1 MINICSAHDVL
12 KFNECAKYI
21 FYNGLSLMLAVAI
34 SVTVRVAYRL
44 LKKSETL
51 PVSYKTCNSIDAT
64 IASILFVI
72 CGIMS
77 FGGAFLIAQ
86 ITMSVG
92 YFMVLILSLI
102 ILFPAAGYPIN
113 YLSVLFSSFILISI
127 RHLGLIILCFLAI
140 SFLLLPQLKLFS
152 LHTTFFDLGLYA
164 NDLFKY
170 RGDWSSIHHLNFF
183 LPLYAKIYNS
193 IGITIST
200 KVLLFIQSTILLACA
215 LLVYKTYGRIIATLF
230 FLSYPI
236 WYTNLFDFH
245 YEHLSVLFL
254 LLFFI
259 FFNQGNLFF
268 SFSAAIIL
276 MLTKEIYAL
285 TTVMCGFYY
294 IVFFVLNRNAGS
306 LLMPKLK
313 VNYNLFYYGIALM
326 LIGLS
331 YFIHAISLST
341 NAVPV
346 DGTVNS
352 PQSSIANAIADLFA
366 TYFHGFFDRLTDSPK
381 QILMGFAFVLLPIV
395 SFGLLPLFSPIAL
408 IVSIPT
414 FVIAIF
420 SSNPLHH
427 SLTSH
432 YSAILLPALC
442 QASFVTLIYK
452 RRELNKYLIALPAV
466 LYFMISPG
474 PLSYL
479 FFSNMSW
486 GYGFRAYLLTNRDY
500 IIKDLLYKNFGS
512 DNRSSISVQNNI
524 NHPVLYNR
532 NSISTFQAL
541 DVHARSILPDYIII
555 DTKKPL
561 FLADQSCQYRF
572 SRCTDNQFVDKY
584 NNEVNKIKNYFHVAD
599 EYDGFYI
606 YKRALE

>member
-1 MINICSAHDVL
+1 
-12 KFNECAKYI
+12 
-21 FYNGLSLMLAVAI
+21 MLAIAI

-44 LKKSETL
+44 LNKSETL

-77 FGGAFLIAQ
+77 FGSPLLITH

-92 YFMVLILSLI
+92 YFMVLILLLVM
-102 ILFPAAGYPIN
+102 LFPAAGYPIN
-113 YLSVLFSSFILISI
+113 YLSSLFYSFILKST
-127 RHLGLIILCFLAI
+127 RHLGLIFLCFLAF
-140 SFLLLPQLKLFS
+140 SFLLLPQLKLVS

-164 NDLFKY
+164 NDLFNY
-170 RGDWSSIHHLNFF
+170 SGDWSSIHHLNFF
-183 LPLYAKIYNS
+183 LPLYAKIYKS
-193 IGITIST
+193 FGITIST
-200 KVLLFIQSTILLACA
+200 KVLLFIQSTFLLACA
-215 LLVYKTYGRIIATLF
+215 LLVYKSYGKIIATLF
-230 FLSYPI
+230 FISYPF

-259 FFNQGNLFF
+259 FFNQGNLFY

-294 IVFFVLNRNAGS
+294 IVFFVLNRNDDS
-306 LLMPKLK
+306 LLISKLK
-313 VNYNLFYYGIALM
+313 VNYNLCYYGIALI
-326 LIGLS
+326 LIGIS

-341 NAVPV
+341 TIPV
-346 DGTVNS
+346 DGTVTAS
-352 PQSSIANAIADLFA
+352 PNSIANAIADLFA
-366 TYFHGFFDRLTDSPK
+366 TYFHGFFERLTDSPK

-395 SFGLLPLFSPIAL
+395 SFGLLPMFSPVAL

-452 RRELNKYLIALPAV
+452 RRELSKYLIALPPV
-466 LYFMISPG
+466 LYFIVSPG

-486 GYGFRAYLLTNRDY
+486 GYGFRAYLPTNRDY

-512 DNRSSISVQNNI
+512 DNHSSISVQNNI
-524 NHPVLYNR
+524 NHPVLFNR
-532 NSISTFQAL
+532 KSISTFQAF
-541 DVHARSILPDYIII
+541 DVHARSIWPDYIII

-561 FLADQSCQYRF
+561 FLADQSCHYRF
-572 SRCTDNQFVDKY
+572 SRCLDNEFVDKY